1 MLQALGEAAQA
12 VLPEGTTI
20 DVKESKTGDAYMVFD
35 KQIERANTELSKAVL
50 GGTMLTDN
58 GSSRSQSEVHE
69 RNLDDK
75 LSEDDRRIVTFTVN
89 DQLIPMLALWGHP
102 FNPDTDEFKFDP
114 GDEMD
119 LKDFWVIILQALGVY
134 EIPDEWVSKKFGFP
148 ITGRKTLQQTIP
160 AAVAGNKGFTANFQ

>member
-1 MLQALGEAAQA
+1 M
-12 VLPEGTTI
+12 T
-20 DVKESKTGDAYMVFD
+20 
-35 KQIERANTELSKAVL
+35 
-50 GGTMLTDN
+50 
-58 GSSRSQSEVHE
+58 
-69 RNLDDK
+69 
-75 LSEDDRRIVTFTVN
+75 RRIVTFTVN

-148 ITGRKTLQQTIP
+148 IIRQENPATNNPCSGCRQQRFLRKFSVGSKSGQIILPKLYEPCPHCGGFHPEASGDIP
-160 AAVAGNKGFTANFQ
+160 DNMENEVIKIAGEIFNSGSKVTFSPGLLSRTVAQIQEN

>member
-89 DQLIPMLALWGHP
+89 DQLIPMLALWGHLLIRIRT
-102 FNPDTDEFKFDP
+102 NLNLIR
-114 GDEMD
+114 EMR
-119 LKDFWVIILQALGVY
+119 WI
-134 EIPDEWVSKKFGFP
+134 
-148 ITGRKTLQQTIP
+148 
-160 AAVAGNKGFTANFQ
+160 

>member
-20 DVKESKTGDAYMVFD
+20 DVKESSTGDAYLVFD

-75 LSEDDRRIVTFTVN
+75 LSEDDRRIITFTTN
-89 DQLIPMLALWGHP
+89 DQLIPMLSLWGHDI
-102 FNPDTDEFKFDP
+102 NPDTDEFMFDP

-119 LKDFWVIILQALGVY
+119 LKEFWDIIVQALGMY
-134 EIPDEWVSKKFGFP
+134 EIPDDWVSKKFGFP
-148 ITGRKTLQQTIP
+148 ITGRKVLQQTIP
-160 AAVAGNKGFTANFQ
+160 TAVSGNKGFSANFQ